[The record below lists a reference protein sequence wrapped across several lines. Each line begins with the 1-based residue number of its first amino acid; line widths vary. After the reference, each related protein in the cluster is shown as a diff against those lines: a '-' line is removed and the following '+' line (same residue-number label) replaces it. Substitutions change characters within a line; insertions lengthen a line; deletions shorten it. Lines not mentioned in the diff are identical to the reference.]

1 MKKYKIL
8 GVVVLSAFVLTG
20 CIDSMPEM
28 TQDQTDMVAEYAAG
42 LLLKYSPNYNYMLV
56 SDDELAAAL
65 NQRALEERMS
75 EAETEQEDAEAPKEE
90 ASLEQEEAPGKM
102 PPEEETEN
110 ASEEAPV
117 QMLVDASTDLIME
130 LGLSENVSLRYQSFE
145 ICDSYPQN
153 ASGFSGIDAAE
164 GGKLLVMH
172 FDLENDT
179 DEAVECQLFDYSLQL
194 RVTIN
199 DSMAASVEETPL
211 LPDDMISFVG
221 TLEAG
226 EKTDVVA
233 VAQIEELSD
242 SDITS
247 LMLQLSSSD
256 GSCSIKIR

>member
-8 GVVVLSAFVLTG
+8 GVLAISVVMLTG
-20 CIDSMPEM
+20 CIDSMPELSLEESE
-28 TQDQTDMVAEYAAG
+28 MVSEYAAG

-56 SDDELAAAL
+56 SDDELADAL
-65 NQRALEERMS
+65 NQKALEEQLMT
-75 EAETEQEDAEAPKEE
+75 EAETTQQTEE
-90 ASLEQEEAPGKM
+90 AAAEEVKQEEAGQL
-102 PPEEETEN
+102 EET
-110 ASEEAPV
+110 SEEAPV
-117 QMLVDASTDLIME
+117 QMLVDMGTDLAPE
-130 LGLSENVSLRYQSFE
+130 LGLGENVLLRYQSFE

-153 ASGFSGIDAAE
+153 ASGFSGIDAKE

-179 DEAVECQLFDYSLQL
+179 EEAVNCQMFDYELQL

-199 DSMAASVEETPL
+199 DTVTRRAEEMPI
-211 LPDDMISFVG
+211 LPDDMMSFDG

-242 SDITS
+242 NDITS
-247 LMLQLSSSD
+247 MMLQITSLN